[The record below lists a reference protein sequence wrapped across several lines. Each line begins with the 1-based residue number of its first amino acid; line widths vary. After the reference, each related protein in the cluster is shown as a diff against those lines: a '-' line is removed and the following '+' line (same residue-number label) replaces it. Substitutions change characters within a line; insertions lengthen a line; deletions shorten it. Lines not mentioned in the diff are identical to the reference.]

1 MPPGGCPTRS
11 PPPSAGCARPTGCA
25 PAGALSSWLRRLR
38 LDEPAADRV
47 AHELHAVAHAELA
60 QQVAAVGLDG
70 LLAEVEDLADLLV
83 RVRLGDQL
91 EDLLLAR
98 RERLLGAGGLVGHPL
113 AHERALSGAGQ
124 ERLPPG
130 PGAPRVDEVVVGLRL
145 EDVPAG
151 AGA

>member
-1 MPPGGCPTRS
+1 MSPTGAARRTRSCAARSSSCRRSTASRTRATTPPGGCPTRS

-25 PAGALSSWLRRLR
+25 PAGAPSSSLRRLR

-113 AHERALSGAGQ
+113 PHERALGGAG
-124 ERLPPG
+124 
-130 PGAPRVDEVVVGLRL
+130 
-145 EDVPAG
+145 
-151 AGA
+151 